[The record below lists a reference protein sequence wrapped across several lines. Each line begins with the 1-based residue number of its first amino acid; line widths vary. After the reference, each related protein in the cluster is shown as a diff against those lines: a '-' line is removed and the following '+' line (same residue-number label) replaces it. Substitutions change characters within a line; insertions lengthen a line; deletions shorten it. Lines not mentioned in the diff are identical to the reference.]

1 MKGVRIMKFTQAR
14 TNVLWSM
21 LLLTV
26 MGADTLYTSF
36 TQPGVDLSGIIGTII
51 GAIATMGNSFVD
63 SKESAPAPS
72 VPQGAKAAIG
82 STTLVPKTFF
92 ATVKT
97 NVFFALLF
105 LAGLGEGTLWIMK
118 STLKL
123 PWLSG
128 ILGGSVGA
136 ISVMGTAMADD
147 SSAAMGEA
155 IKDI

>member
-1 MKGVRIMKFTQAR
+1 MKFTQVR

-26 MGADTLYTSF
+26 MGADVLYTSF

-51 GAIATMGNSFVD
+51 GAVATMGNSFVD
-63 SKESAPAPS
+63 SKEPSRPPVLDGATEAVGFAKLAP
-72 VPQGAKAAIG
+72 Q
-82 STTLVPKTFF
+82 TFF

-118 STLKL
+118 SAVKI
-123 PWLSG
+123 PWLTG

-155 IKDI
+155 LKTP